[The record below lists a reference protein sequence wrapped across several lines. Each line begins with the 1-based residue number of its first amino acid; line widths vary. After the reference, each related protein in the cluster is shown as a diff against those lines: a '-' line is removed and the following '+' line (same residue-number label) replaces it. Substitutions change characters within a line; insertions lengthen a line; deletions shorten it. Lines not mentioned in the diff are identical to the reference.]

1 MIDDSHRYDEKMITK
16 YTVFQNIC
24 LLLYCKSFCSSS
36 CPLMNIVCHG
46 QIMDSGTNFSTAFKL
61 LHNRFEK
68 LSEAMAKIKI
78 CEEEISRQSKWL
90 QKANVHSEEKIDSY
104 EHDYESELKVYG
116 EQITNLFDLSND
128 IGIMSSMVD
137 NHKLAFYL
145 RRCSKHISQLEKNLV
160 PGVDSSSLKT
170 NVVQPAA
177 KLLEKHKMECLRKLN
192 DEWLQLFQF
201 NCSSENVELR
211 IGTGQQNFNK
221 AILSLNALGSLD
233 NMLVSLSRQVDEKC
247 FKFIRENCCNFN
259 YSIMEGNIYWKLSLV
274 TGDDESTAFLQTS
287 LDNFIEAWTALGER
301 FSSIKLSY
309 SDNFYGKFLNHIGH
323 NLVEVV
329 FFGLQNP
336 AILMREASLLSPM
349 CDRMQQCDVFFENL
363 FQNGLSDACMIKYE
377 LLKTGIKSTY
387 LKRTRDKHLA
397 SARSILT
404 CKEEWSNRRVL
415 IENNEQHLL
424 GLESSVNDEYLNEF
438 IFKNWNP
445 TSSSSSSLWTFPTV
459 CVSNAA
465 YLLMKMIREI
475 LHDSSTNVTD
485 IEKDEI
491 IEYNIETCQKII
503 FMYKSWKY
511 WDGDVDFFN
520 DESVMNYVDTVYVIH
535 CLLLNSMQLLNAGC
549 HVRFPFLTIM
559 QDLRKDAT
567 LQFRAYIEKCATAV
581 KERLNSLKKLDGL
594 LVVDCMKEYQTNL
607 NGLLAKYEQW
617 KLKWQQ
623 ILPEKVCQA
632 EIGQLINISLEFFC
646 DTILKKE
653 DITSNEAVQLQ
664 ILISPFTSKC
674 GALFG
679 MIPFEELL
687 PVSKSWER
695 LEEILIILGSNLKTI
710 EARWENGSGP
720 LALLLTAE
728 ELRHLIRA
736 SFQNTKLRAEVL
748 SKIK

>member
-1 MIDDSHRYDEKMITK
+1 MINDSHRYDEKMITK

-24 LLLYCKSFCSSS
+24 LLLYCKSFCNSS

-78 CEEEISRQSKWL
+78 CEEEVSRQSKWL

-145 RRCSKHISQLEKNLV
+145 RRCSKHISELEKNLV
-160 PGVDSSSLKT
+160 PGVDWSSLKT

-211 IGTGQQNFNK
+211 IGAGQQNFNK

-349 CDRMQQCDVFFENL
+349 CNRMQQCDVFFENL

-377 LLKTGIKSTY
+377 LLKTSIKSTY

-424 GLESSVNDEYLNEF
+424 GLEFSVNDEYLNEF

-445 TSSSSSSLWTFPTV
+445 TSSSSSSSSSSLWTFPTV
-459 CVSNAA
+459 CV
-465 YLLMKMIREI
+465 
-475 LHDSSTNVTD
+475 
-485 IEKDEI
+485 
-491 IEYNIETCQKII
+491 
-503 FMYKSWKY
+503 
-511 WDGDVDFFN
+511 
-520 DESVMNYVDTVYVIH
+520 
-535 CLLLNSMQLLNAGC
+535 SMQLLNAGC

-653 DITSNEAVQLQ
+653 DITSDEAVQLQ

-679 MIPFEELL
+679 ELL

-710 EARWENGSGP
+710 EERWENGSGP

>member
-1 MIDDSHRYDEKMITK
+1 MVNRL
-16 YTVFQNIC
+16 QIC
-24 LLLYCKSFCSSS
+24 
-36 CPLMNIVCHG
+36 
-46 QIMDSGTNFSTAFKL
+46 
-61 LHNRFEK
+61 
-68 LSEAMAKIKI
+68 
-78 CEEEISRQSKWL
+78 
-90 QKANVHSEEKIDSY
+90 
-104 EHDYESELKVYG
+104 
-116 EQITNLFDLSND
+116 FDLSND

-349 CDRMQQCDVFFENL
+349 CNRMQQCDVFFENL
-363 FQNGLSDACMIKYE
+363 FQNGLSDACMI
-377 LLKTGIKSTY
+377 
-387 LKRTRDKHLA
+387 
-397 SARSILT
+397 
-404 CKEEWSNRRVL
+404 N
-415 IENNEQHLL
+415 
-424 GLESSVNDEYLNEF
+424 
-438 IFKNWNP
+438 
-445 TSSSSSSLWTFPTV
+445 
-459 CVSNAA
+459 NAA

-511 WDGDVDFFN
+511 WD
-520 DESVMNYVDTVYVIH
+520 VMNYVDTVYVIH

-664 ILISPFTSKC
+664 ILILPFTSKC

-679 MIPFEELL
+679 MILSEELL
-687 PVSKSWER
+687 PVCKSWER

-710 EARWENGSGP
+710 EARWENGSGSM
-720 LALLLTAE
+720 ALLLTAE